1 MGSALPEDPGR
12 SVPTTIQALTDLSVV
27 IPVYNEEG
35 NLPLLWPELRGV
47 LEGLSLTFEVVF
59 VDDGS
64 RDRSAEIIR
73 AFRDLDPRVRLVR
86 LKENAG
92 ETAATDAG
100 LRAARGRWVVTMDAD
115 LQNDPHDIPA
125 LLGGLDRWDC
135 VSGCRV
141 DRAAGDDWVRR
152 VSSRV
157 ANRVRNALSD
167 ESIQDSGCTFRAFRR
182 ECVRGLVLYRGFHR
196 FIPTL
201 LRMRGYRVI
210 EIPVRHRP
218 RRFGQSKYGVMNRA
232 FAAFADLLVVRWMKQ
247 RLLRYE
253 VAEDLGGELIRE

>member
-1 MGSALPEDPGR
+1 MID
-12 SVPTTIQALTDLSVV
+12 VSVV
-27 IPVYNEEG
+27 IPVYNEEE
-35 NLPLLWPELRGV
+35 NLPVLWPELRSV
-47 LEGLSLTFEVVF
+47 LEGLSLAFEVVF

-73 AFRDLDPRVRLVR
+73 GFRDLDSRVRLVR
-86 LKENAG
+86 LKANAG

-100 LRAARGRWVVTMDAD
+100 LKAARGRWVVTMDAD

-125 LLGGLDRWDC
+125 LLRELDRWDC
-135 VSGCRV
+135 VAGWRV
-141 DRAAGDDWVRR
+141 NRADGDDWIRR

-157 ANRVRNALSD
+157 ANRVRNKLSD

-201 LRMRGYRVI
+201 LRMRGYRVV
-210 EIPVRHRP
+210 EIPVHHRP
-218 RRFGQSKYGVMNRA
+218 RRYGQSKYGVMNRA
-232 FAAFADLLVVRWMKQ
+232 FVAFVDLLVVRWMKQ